1 MICVHARQSELEKMG
16 ASALSHLVLAQMGR
30 IEQLELMVARLQRA
44 HYGQRSEKAPVNA
57 EQLAL
62 GLSGC
67 VIDAQPAAQPE
78 QPLASKDKSSRA
90 PRKSRALAAHLRREI
105 KVHLPEHT
113 KCPCCNGSCAS

>member
-30 IEQLELMVARLQRA
+30 IEQLELLVARLQRA

-67 VIDAQPAAQPE
+67 VIDAQPAA
-78 QPLASKDKSSRA
+78 RA
-90 PRKSRALAAHLRREI
+90 RAAI
-105 KVHLPEHT
+105 
-113 KCPCCNGSCAS
+113 SQ